1 MNTLQMIWSAL
12 TVPNELLIKILA
24 IPLTFLDIFI
34 CMLYFSSI
42 LNISA
47 TKKRKIL
54 YVLIY
59 GIVANIITFIVPI
72 SYQVYINIILWPLMV
87 FSLLKVNIL
96 KSILSVIITMITTST
111 LDFIFTQVAQNL
123 FNVTF
128 ELMIVT
134 PIWRIAIALCIYF
147 IIFILTKLIN
157 YFKVNI
163 KIFDSMNSKSKF
175 LLCINLLLLII
186 VLAMQFYLIAFYS
199 NTLPFY
205 ISFCS
210 TIGLISYF
218 AVSIYNLIST
228 SKLAFTTMELE
239 SAQHTIHTTKIL
251 HDQVRSFKHDFDN
264 IVNSIGGYVVNED
277 MEGLKRYYNQLLEEC
292 NKTNN
297 LYALSPEVI
306 NHPAIYHMLATKY
319 YEADQNNVQINLNVF
334 LDLNEI
340 EKRMKIYDFTRILGI
355 LLDNAIEAANECDK
369 KIINV
374 TFRKDIGNDMISI
387 IIQNT
392 YANKDIDTEEIYQ
405 KGISTKENHSG
416 LGLWKVREILMH
428 NNNLNLFTTKN
439 DEFFTQQF
447 EIYK

>member
-1 MNTLQMIWSAL
+1 MNTLQMTWSAL
-12 TVPNELLIKILA
+12 TVPNEMLFNIIAL
-24 IPLTFLDIFI
+24 PLNYVDALV
-34 CMLYFSSI
+34 CMLYFSTI
-42 LNISA
+42 LNIES
-47 TKKRKIL
+47 TKKRKII
-54 YVLIY
+54 YVIAY
-59 GIVANIITFIVPI
+59 GTISTALNFLVPKSYII
-72 SYQVYINIILWPLMV
+72 YINLILWPLMV
-87 FSLLKVNIL
+87 FFILKATIL
-96 KSILSVIITMITTST
+96 KSILSEIITMVTTST
-111 LDFIFTQVAQNL
+111 LDFIFTQIAQNL
-123 FNVTF
+123 FNMTF
-128 ELMIVT
+128 DIMIVT
-134 PIWRIAIALCIYF
+134 PIYRLTIALCIYL
-147 IIFILTKLIN
+147 IIFILTKIIN

-163 KIFDSMNSKSKF
+163 DIFENMSSKTKI
-175 LLCINLLLLII
+175 LLCINFLLLIV

-199 NTLPFY
+199 YTLPFY
-205 ISFCS
+205 ISFFS
-210 TIGLISYF
+210 TLGLIAYF
-218 AVSIYNLIST
+218 AVSMYNLIST
-228 SKLAFTTMELE
+228 SKLAYTTRALE
-239 SAQHTIHTTKIL
+239 NAENTIHTTKIL

-355 LLDNAIEAANECDK
+355 LLDNAIEAANECNK

-374 TFRKDIGNDMISI
+374 TFRKDIGNDMIAI

>member
-12 TVPNELLIKILA
+12 TVPNEMLFNIIAL
-24 IPLTFLDIFI
+24 PLNYVDALV
-34 CMLYFSSI
+34 CMLYFSTI
-42 LNISA
+42 LNIES
-47 TKKRKIL
+47 TKKRKII
-54 YVLIY
+54 YVIAY
-59 GIVANIITFIVPI
+59 GTISTALNFLVPKSYII
-72 SYQVYINIILWPLMV
+72 YINLILWPLMV
-87 FSLLKVNIL
+87 FFILKATIL
-96 KSILSVIITMITTST
+96 KSILSEIITMVTTST
-111 LDFIFTQVAQNL
+111 LDFIFTQIAQNL
-123 FNVTF
+123 FNMTF
-128 ELMIVT
+128 DIMIVT
-134 PIWRIAIALCIYF
+134 PIYRLTIALCIYL
-147 IIFILTKLIN
+147 IIFILTKIIN

-163 KIFDSMNSKSKF
+163 DIFENMSSKTKI
-175 LLCINLLLLII
+175 LLCINFLLLIV

-199 NTLPFY
+199 YTLPFY
-205 ISFCS
+205 ISFFS
-210 TIGLISYF
+210 TLGLIAYF
-218 AVSIYNLIST
+218 AVSMYNLIST
-228 SKLAFTTMELE
+228 SKLAYTTRALE
-239 SAQHTIHTTKIL
+239 NAENTIHTTKIL

-297 LYALSPEVI
+297 LYALSPDVI

-340 EKRMKIYDFTRILGI
+340 EKHMKIYDFTRILGI
-355 LLDNAIEAANECDK
+355 LLDNAIEAANECNK

-374 TFRKDIGNDMISI
+374 TFRKDIGNDMIAI

>member
-24 IPLTFLDIFI
+24 IPLTYLDAFV
-34 CMLYFSSI
+34 CMLFFTAI
-42 LNISA
+42 LNIQT
-47 TKKRKIL
+47 TKKRKLI
-54 YVLIY
+54 YVLTY
-59 GIVANIITFIVPI
+59 GTIGNLITFIVPA

-87 FSLLKVNIL
+87 FFILKTSIL
-96 KSILSVIITMITTST
+96 KSILSVIITMVTTST
-111 LDFIFTQVAQNL
+111 LDFLITQIAQNL
-123 FNVTF
+123 FNATF
-128 ELMIVT
+128 EIMIVT
-134 PIWRIAIALCIYF
+134 PIYRITIALCIYL
-147 IIFILTKLIN
+147 IIFVLSKIIN

-163 KIFDSMNSKSKF
+163 DIFENMNSKTKI
-175 LLCINLLLLII
+175 LLCINFLLLIV
-186 VLAMQFYLIAFYS
+186 VLVMQFYLIAFYS

-205 ISFCS
+205 ISFFS
-210 TIGLISYF
+210 TLGLIAYF
-218 AVSIYNLIST
+218 AVSMYNLIST
-228 SKLAFTTMELE
+228 SKLAYTTRALE
-239 SAQHTIHTTKIL
+239 NAENTIHTTKIL

-297 LYALSPEVI
+297 LYALSPDVI

-355 LLDNAIEAANECDK
+355 LLDNAIEAANECNK

-374 TFRKDIGNDMISI
+374 TFRKDIGNDMIAI

>member
-1 MNTLQMIWSAL
+1 MIWSAL
-12 TVPNELLIKILA
+12 TVPNEMLFNIIAL
-24 IPLTFLDIFI
+24 PLNYVDALV
-34 CMLYFSSI
+34 CMLYFSTI
-42 LNISA
+42 LNIES
-47 TKKRKIL
+47 TKKRKII
-54 YVLIY
+54 YVIAY
-59 GIVANIITFIVPI
+59 GTISTALNFLVPKSYII
-72 SYQVYINIILWPLMV
+72 YINLILWPLMV
-87 FSLLKVNIL
+87 FFILKATIL
-96 KSILSVIITMITTST
+96 KSILSEIITMVTTST
-111 LDFIFTQVAQNL
+111 LDFIFTQIAQNL
-123 FNVTF
+123 FNMTF
-128 ELMIVT
+128 DIMIVT
-134 PIWRIAIALCIYF
+134 PIYRLTIALCIYL
-147 IIFILTKLIN
+147 IIFILTKIIN

-163 KIFDSMNSKSKF
+163 DIFENMSSKTKI
-175 LLCINLLLLII
+175 LLCINFLLLIV

-199 NTLPFY
+199 YTLPFY
-205 ISFCS
+205 ISFFS
-210 TIGLISYF
+210 TLGLIAYF
-218 AVSIYNLIST
+218 AVSMYNLIST
-228 SKLAFTTMELE
+228 SKLAYTTRALE
-239 SAQHTIHTTKIL
+239 NAENTIHTTKIL

-297 LYALSPEVI
+297 LYALSPDVI

-340 EKRMKIYDFTRILGI
+340 EKHMKIYDFTRILGI
-355 LLDNAIEAANECDK
+355 LLDNAIEAANECNK

-374 TFRKDIGNDMISI
+374 TFRKDIGNDMIAI